1 MALNYDSP
9 LIDNTTGSPTL
20 DSLKSGSDK
29 INEALTEIKEEVNDL
44 GSASLVDT
52 GTAAGDVP
60 LNSSLVPKSGGT
72 FTGDIA
78 APKITASTGILFGT
92 DTAAAN
98 TLDDYETG
106 TWTPVADSGI
116 TGWGLLR
123 SATYIKVGESVTATA
138 YIDGVEGK
146 DANQIQLSGLPFVSI
161 GGDYYS
167 VGACQIKELITTSES
182 AHVRNLAGTDKV
194 RLFKGSREN
203 VTGNDI
209 TGSEYFIFTLSY
221 QTV

>member
-1 MALNYDSP
+1 M
-9 LIDNTTGSPTL
+9 L
-20 DSLKSGSDK
+20 DDK
-29 INEALTEIKEEVNDL
+29 
-44 GSASLVDT
+44 
-52 GTAAGDVP
+52 AAIAGQ
-60 LNSSLVPKSGGT
+60 T

-106 TWTPVADSGI
+106 TWTPVADTGI

-182 AHVRNLAGTDKV
+182 AHVRSIAGTDKV